1 MKRAFIYSLIVH
13 LILFSLAF
21 FLKEQKKESK
31 PDFFYTRIISP
42 EELKEFQSKK
52 DFKRELTPLDKMAL
66 PQKNQKIKPN
76 ALTPGLRALPRQ
88 KKNEINKDIPKK
100 LDQEKKSFSSP
111 SEKAEKPSIIPETST
126 KKEDIDGKGEST
138 KQSKDRPKDKLFDKE
153 IIGKLA
159 QKEREAKPDNSITFS
174 TKEYQYQGYMQRL
187 KEKIEGIWRY
197 PRDAAE
203 RGIYG
208 DLYIRFTIKKNGKL
222 GAVDLIRTSGYKSLD
237 DAAIKALR
245 DAEPYWPLPDEWG
258 RDGLTITG
266 HFVYTH
272 YGSYIR

>member
-1 MKRAFIYSLIVH
+1 M
-13 LILFSLAF
+13 
-21 FLKEQKKESK
+21 
-31 PDFFYTRIISP
+31 TRLISP
-42 EELKEFQSKK
+42 EEFKEFQGKK
-52 DFKRELTPLDKMAL
+52 DFKREITPRGKIAP

-76 ALTPGLRALPRQ
+76 AVTPGLRALPRQ
-88 KKNEINKDIPKK
+88 KKNEINKDILKK
-100 LDQEKKSFSSP
+100 LDQEDKAFSRP
-111 SEKAEKPSIIPETST
+111 SEKADKQTTVPETST
-126 KKEDIDGKGEST
+126 KKEDIDGKSDSA
-138 KQSKDRPKDKLFDKE
+138 KQLKDRPKDKLFDKE

-159 QKEREAKPDNSITFS
+159 QKESEAKPDNSITFS

-222 GAVDLIRTSGYKSLD
+222 GAIDLIRTSGYKSLD

-266 HFVYTH
+266 HFVYTY

>member
-1 MKRAFIYSLIVH
+1 M
-13 LILFSLAF
+13 
-21 FLKEQKKESK
+21 KEQGKESK
-31 PDFFYTRIISP
+31 PDFFYTTIISP
-42 EELKEFQSKK
+42 EELKEFQGKN
-52 DFKRELTPLDKMAL
+52 DFKRELTPSGKITP
-66 PQKNQKIKPN
+66 PQKNQEIKPN
-76 ALTPGLRALPRQ
+76 AVLPGLRALPRQ

-100 LDQEKKSFSSP
+100 LDQEKSSFSSSP
-111 SEKAEKPSIIPETST
+111 DKSEKQSTIPETST
-126 KKEDIDGKGEST
+126 GKEGIAGNGEPT
-138 KQSKDRPKDKLFDKE
+138 KQLKERPKDRLFDKE

-237 DAAIKALR
+237 EAAIRALR
-245 DAEPYWPLPDEWG
+245 DAEPYWPLLDEWG

>member
-1 MKRAFIYSLIVH
+1 MFRALIFSLIIH

-21 FLKEQKKESK
+21 LIKEQRKEKKS
-31 PDFFYTRIISP
+31 DYFYTRIISP
-42 EELKEFQSKK
+42 EEL
-52 DFKRELTPLDKMAL
+52 RELNDRNMKSETIPDKKFS
-66 PQKNQKIKPN
+66 PPKNIQKITPPPIRSQK
-76 ALTPGLRALPRQ
+76 LTPPQQ
-88 KKNEINKDIPKK
+88 KKELFDNKDIPKK
-100 LDQEKKSFSSP
+100 LDQEGKRYAESSNQKLLDKEASAQKDETPKKGFT
-111 SEKAEKPSIIPETST
+111 EKQL
-126 KKEDIDGKGEST
+126 KES
-138 KQSKDRPKDKLFDKE
+138 PKDKLFDKDV
-153 IIGKLA
+153 ISKLVP
-159 QKEREAKPDNSITFS
+159 QDKDKSQDSSITFS

-187 KEKIEGIWRY
+187 KEKIEGIWKY

-208 DLYIRFTIKKNGKL
+208 DLYIRFTIKKNGRL
-222 GAVDLIRTSGYKSLD
+222 GAVELLRTSGYKSLD

-266 HFVYTH
+266 HFVYTY